1 MAEEFS
7 PADLNRA
14 VIEEFRANAGRVGGM
29 FEGADLLLLTTTGAR
44 TGRRRTTP
52 LAYMDDG
59 DRVLVFG
66 SNAGAPADPAWL
78 SNVLADSRVTVEI
91 GAGDGVETYEAT
103 AMPLHGPERD
113 RLYALQ
119 SDRVPAYA
127 EYQRMTSR
135 TIPVVALHRAGSDRS
150 LAMGDQLVRIHAGLR
165 HDLEV
170 LRAQVETYLGGRDT
184 ADGHG
189 DDGGAAGGEAGA
201 ARPAP
206 DLAVRLRTHCLA
218 FCDAL
223 GAHHDGEETRGFPP
237 LERRYPDLAPVL
249 DRLRREHVEVTR
261 LKDALRALI
270 DDLESAD
277 PARVRAELDR
287 VTAGLEAHYAY
298 EEEQLT
304 AALNAMSAADWA
316 GPAART

>member
-1 MAEEFS
+1 MTEEFS
-7 PADLNRA
+7 AADLNRA

-29 FEGADLLLLTTTGAR
+29 FEGAALLLLTTTGAR

-52 LAYMDDG
+52 LAYLDDG

-66 SNAGAPADPAWL
+66 SNAGAPTDPAWL

-103 AMPLHGPERD
+103 AMRLHGPERD

-119 SDRVPAYA
+119 SDLVPAYA

-135 TIPVVALHRAGSDRS
+135 TIPVVALHRADSDRS
-150 LAMGDQLVRIHAGLR
+150 LAMGDQLLRIHAGLR
-165 HDLEV
+165 HDLEA
-170 LRAQVETYLGGRDT
+170 LRAEVETYLGGEN
-184 ADGHG
+184 
-189 DDGGAAGGEAGA
+189 AGGDGDAGDAGRGGAGA

-249 DRLRREHVEVTR
+249 DRLRREHVAVTR
-261 LKDALRALI
+261 LRDELRALI